1 MANGKEKL
9 LGWKKDCFS
18 FANRAEKSGQDC
30 AGFTE
35 QTR

>member
-1 MANGKEKL
+1 MTKGKEKL
-9 LGWKKDCFS
+9 LGWKKDSFS
-18 FANRAEKSGQDC
+18 FANRAEMPEQDC